1 MAKRTFASATFRA
14 RSFKSAN
21 WAGATAPPPPLAPPI
36 RKVSAL
42 FASTASRSA
51 FLRSHT
57 VRGVLWSDPMP
68 ITTSF
73 MEVPF
78 YQREDV
84 LLTLSRSPAGA
95 VTGWSVRF
103 TISDVF
109 GPVVVSR
116 DNGATGGVT
125 VQDAANGVFTVLVP
139 SSALNLAPADYLW
152 EFGRTDAGAHAELA
166 NGTWRLAPSRV
177 L

>member
-73 MEVPF
+73 LEVPF

-84 LLTLSRSPAGA
+84 LLTLSRSPAGP
-95 VTGWSVRF
+95 VSGWNVRF
-103 TISDVF
+103 TISDISGTVR
-109 GPVVVSR
+109 VDL
-116 DNGATGGVT
+116 DNGAKGGVSI
-125 VQDAANGVFTVLVP
+125 QDPANGIFLATVP
-139 SSALNLAPADYLW
+139 SALLDLPVADYLW
-152 EFGRTDAGAHAELA
+152 ELARIDPGGRAELA
-166 NGTWRLAPSRV
+166 NGIWRLARSRA